1 MSGGV
6 LQFQVPPLV
15 TESSTGF
22 VLTSCPQL
30 PGGPGPESHGRCG
43 EAHASWGGWVPDVS
57 HGQVRALQPTLVGFA
72 SEMMV
77 LNDVFTFLLMK
88 TVTLACNLLQNPV
101 Q

>member
-1 MSGGV
+1 M
-6 LQFQVPPLV
+6 
-15 TESSTGF
+15 
-22 VLTSCPQL
+22 
-30 PGGPGPESHGRCG
+30 
-43 EAHASWGGWVPDVS
+43 S